1 MTLEN
6 RRSTAQVIEEEEA
19 FRVSWGSSQSCSTGQ
34 WHFPLI
40 SSTVLFLSLS
50 FGGPC
55 KECPSPV
62 PVSIYSIRYIHSRNM
77 DPRCHPFTRNPL
89 FFFGEELLI
98 LFSTQQPNDH
108 FTVCVHQTKSCFL
121 VRVKNKIAPR
131 IFSCHGPSD
140 IIFCRLALSSF
151 QPPWPPCHFTN
162 TTSILLPRSLV
173 LAVLS
178 ARMPVS
184 QVSSQSALSLL
195 WVFFFFSS
203 VVSPWVLSWSQCL
216 AGFPFPTSVSLSCFC
231 CIFLHKNV
239 SPLDSHVVLNVSFF
253 VCLHQQKFKLHENR
267 DFCLLLLLLCHWYL
281 ELSQTKSRWSI
292 HFYWASKYI
301 KCNFKIHFNI
311 YNKNLPKLLF
321 PLLNHFLIIFLCVLF
336 QVKFQIIS
344 SNSASKN
351 AIWIFIAVTI

>member
-6 RRSTAQVIEEEEA
+6 RRSTTQVIEEEEA
-19 FRVSWGSSQSCSTGQ
+19 FLVSWGSSQSCSTGQ
-34 WHFPLI
+34 WHFPLV

-98 LFSTQQPNDH
+98 LFSTQQPNDN

-131 IFSCHGPSD
+131 IFSCHDPSD
-140 IIFCRLALSSF
+140 IIFCRLTLSSF

-195 WVFFFFSS
+195 LGFFFFQ
-203 VVSPWVLSWSQCL
+203 VLFHHEF
-216 AGFPFPTSVSLSCFC
+216 FPDPVFSRLPLPYLSFSILCFC
-231 CIFLHKNV
+231 CVFLHKNV
-239 SPLDSHVVLNVSFF
+239 PPLDSHVV
-253 VCLHQQKFKLHENR
+253 
-267 DFCLLLLLLCHWYL
+267 
-281 ELSQTKSRWSI
+281 
-292 HFYWASKYI
+292 
-301 KCNFKIHFNI
+301 KCF
-311 YNKNLPKLLF
+311 
-321 PLLNHFLIIFLCVLF
+321 FLCLSPST
-336 QVKFQIIS
+336 KI
-344 SNSASKN
+344 
-351 AIWIFIAVTI
+351 